1 MPRVAVL
8 AVAGCYASC
17 AAGYVDVFQ
26 AANAHLG
33 QPWAAPG
40 GGGYQP
46 FEWRFVSALGGPII
60 ASNGMRIESE
70 RFDDECFDIV
80 VIPAIHYP
88 GFHAFT
94 RLLDHLGETYAWMR
108 AQWGAG
114 AWMGTHC
121 SGGFIL
127 AQSGLLDGR
136 VATTTWW
143 LDRQFRSRYPKVD
156 LQFRSA
162 LTEADRLLCA
172 SAMATHLLQAIRF
185 VDLFMGRAIAAQAA
199 KSMMI
204 DTSETGQ
211 IPYLPILTETR
222 YNDFV
227 VERAQQW
234 LQKHMAR
241 DVSIA
246 DLARDVAVSERTLAR
261 KFAAAI
267 GQTPLGYLQMLRLAA
282 ARALLEAGDL
292 SVDAIVNQVGYEDA
306 SSFSRLFK
314 REIGI
319 SPGAYRQ
326 RFRHD
331 IKM

>member
-8 AVAGCYASC
+8 AVEGCYASC

-33 QPWAAPG
+33 HPWG
-40 GGGYQP
+40 DGCQP
-46 FEWRFVSALGGPII
+46 FEWRFVSAPGGPIV
-60 ASNGMRIESE
+60 ASNGMRIETE
-70 RFDDECFDIV
+70 PFDDECFDLV

-94 RLLDHLGETYAWMR
+94 NLLDNLGDTYAWMR
-108 AQWGAG
+108 AQWGSG
-114 AWMGTHC
+114 AWIGTHC
-121 SGGFIL
+121 SGCFTL

-162 LTEADRLLCA
+162 LTEVDRLLCA

-199 KSMMI
+199 KSLMI

-222 YNDFV
+222 HNDFV

-234 LQKHMAR
+234 LQKNMAR

-246 DLARDVAVSERTLAR
+246 DLAQAVAVSERTLAR
-261 KFAAAI
+261 KFTAAI

-314 REIGI
+314 QEIGI

-331 IKM
+331 IQV

>member
-8 AVAGCYASC
+8 PVEGCYASC

-33 QPWAAPG
+33 HPWGAG
-40 GGGYQP
+40 REP

-60 ASNGMRIESE
+60 ASNGMRIETE
-70 RFDDECFDIV
+70 PFDDECFDLV

-88 GFHAFT
+88 GFHAFS
-94 RLLDHLGETYAWMR
+94 RQLDDLGETCAWIR
-108 AQWGAG
+108 AQWNAG

-136 VATTTWW
+136 VATTAWW

-162 LTEADRLLCA
+162 LTEVDRLLCA
-172 SAMATHLLQAIRF
+172 SAVATHLLQAVRF

-222 YNDFV
+222 HNDFV
-227 VERAQQW
+227 VERAQKW
-234 LQKHMAR
+234 LQKHMAQ

-246 DLARDVAVSERTLAR
+246 DLAQAVAVSERTLAR
-261 KFAAAI
+261 KFTTAI
-267 GQTPLGYLQMLRLAA
+267 GQTPLGYLQMLRLSA
-282 ARALLEAGDL
+282 ARTLLEAGDL
-292 SVDAIVNQVGYEDA
+292 SVEAIVNQVGYADT
-306 SSFSRLFK
+306 SSFSRLF
-314 REIGI
+314 RQEIGI

-331 IKM
+331 IQV